1 MTIQK
6 YEDWMRPQVVAL
18 FDLEYATGAAQFDTL
33 FGQFYEQEFQ
43 RTNCIRIVALDGKR
57 VAGFQ
62 SFFYW
67 PVVIGGKEVKSY
79 QSGNSLVHPDYRGKG
94 LFGKMLNYIHEPES
108 GFNAE
113 LLIGF
118 PVEASYNSFMR
129 NGWKNPFNLQWYI
142 KPLNPVRSFFSN
154 PEGQLKKSWGDRKK
168 NDFKADFSTVY
179 VAQRTDFDTYRFAYE
194 TGDFYRFTFE
204 LEGKKAFFELK
215 AQRRK
220 RIIRE
225 LVIGKFLVTHAD
237 QDFMQRALNALIREV
252 KRSANFTLLSFAVN
266 NHSADLVSIVA
277 SAGMRPIEKRIYFIA
292 KGPLADAVNDWSG
305 WWMYRSDI
313 DTW

>member
-18 FDLEYATGAAQFDTL
+18 FDMEYATGSEQFDAL
-33 FGQFYEQEFQ
+33 FGHFYEQEFQ
-43 RTNCIRIVALDGKR
+43 ATRCIRIVALDDKR

-67 PVVIGGKEVKSY
+67 PVVMGGKELQSY

-94 LFGKMLNYIHEPES
+94 LFGKMLNYIHEPGS

-129 NGWKNPFNLQWYI
+129 NGWLNPFNLQWYV
-142 KPLNPVRSFFSN
+142 KPLKPIRSFFSN
-154 PEGQLKKSWGDRKK
+154 PEAQLRKAWGNRSSE
-168 NDFKADFSTVY
+168 NFIAENSISY
-179 VAQRTDFDTYRFAYE
+179 VAQRVDFDQYRFGYE
-194 TGDFYRFTFE
+194 KGDFYRYTYEYEGMKAYFE
-204 LEGKKAFFELK
+204 MK

-220 RIIRE
+220 SILRE
-225 LVIGKFLVTHAD
+225 LVIGKFLVSHAD
-237 QDFMQRALNALIREV
+237 HEFMKRALQELIREV
-252 KRSANFTLLSFAVN
+252 NRAANFSLISLAIN
-266 NHSADLVSIVA
+266 NTSDDLKKVVTRV
-277 SAGMRPIEKRIYFIA
+277 GMRPIEKRIYFIA
-292 KGPLADAVNDWSG
+292 KGPLADQVNGWSN
-305 WWMYRSDI
+305 WWMFRSDI

>member
-18 FDLEYATGAAQFDTL
+18 FDMEYATGARQFDTL

-43 RTNCIRIVALDGKR
+43 RTHCIRIVALDGER

-67 PVVIGGKEVKSY
+67 PVVIDGNEVQSY
-79 QSGNSLVHPDYRGKG
+79 QSGNSLVHRDYRGKG
-94 LFGKMLNYIHEPES
+94 LFGKMLNFIHEPGS

-129 NGWKNPFNLQWYI
+129 NGWLNPFNLQWYV

-154 PEGQLKKSWGDRKK
+154 PEAQLRKAWGKRNPGQFTADR
-168 NDFKADFSTVY
+168 SISY
-179 VAQRTDFDTYRFAYE
+179 VAQRSDFDTYRFGYE
-194 TGDFYRFTFE
+194 KGDFYRYSYE
-204 LEGKKAFFELK
+204 RDGKKAYFELK

-220 RIIRE
+220 RILRE

-237 QDFMQRALNALIREV
+237 IEFMQAALQSLIREV
-252 KRSANFTLLSFAVN
+252 NRAANFTLISLAVN
-266 NHSADLVSIVA
+266 NQSADLLRA
-277 SAGMRPIEKRIYFIA
+277 ANALGMRPIDKRIYFIA
-292 KGPLADAVNDWSG
+292 KGPLAERVENWKN
-305 WWMYRSDI
+305 WWMFRSDI

>member
-18 FDLEYATGAAQFDTL
+18 FDMEYATGAAQFDTL
-33 FGQFYEQEFQ
+33 FGKFYEQEFQ
-43 RTNCIRIVALDGKR
+43 SKACIRIVALDGER

-67 PVVIGGKEVKSY
+67 PVVLEGKEVQSY

-108 GFNAE
+108 GFQAE

-129 NGWKNPFNLQWYI
+129 NGWKNPFNLQWYV
-142 KPLNPVRSFFSN
+142 KPLNPILSLLSS
-154 PEGQLKKSWGDRKK
+154 PEEQLRKVMGDRTSE
-168 NDFKADFSTVY
+168 DFGASSSLVY
-179 VAQRTDFDTYRFAYE
+179 VAQRADFDTYRFGYE
-194 TGDFYRFTFE
+194 TGDFYRFSFE
-204 LEGKKAFFELK
+204 RDGRKAFFEMK

-220 RIIRE
+220 RVIRE
-225 LVIGKFLVTHAD
+225 LVIGKFLTTHTD
-237 QDFMQRALNALIREV
+237 DDFIREAIQKLIAEV
-252 KRSANFTLLSFAVN
+252 KRRANFTLISFAVN
-266 NHSADLVSIVA
+266 STSENLKNVLVRL
-277 SAGMRPIEKRIYFIA
+277 GFRPIEKKIYFIA
-292 KGPLADAVNDWSG
+292 KGPKSESVNDWSN
-305 WWMYRSDI
+305 WWMFRSDI

>member
-18 FDLEYATGAAQFDTL
+18 FDMEYSTGSIRFDTL
-33 FGQFYEQEFQ
+33 FGQFYEHEFQ
-43 RTNCIRIVALDGKR
+43 RTHCIRLVAVDGDR

-67 PVVIGGKEVKSY
+67 PVVINGEKVQSY

-94 LFGKMLNYIHEPES
+94 LFGKMLNFIHEPGS

-118 PVEASYNSFMR
+118 PVEASFNSFMR
-129 NGWKNPFNLQWYI
+129 NGWKNPFNLQWFI
-142 KPLNPVRSFFSN
+142 KPLNPFLSFFSN
-154 PEGQLKKSWGDRKK
+154 PEKQLRKAWGER
-168 NDFKADFSTVY
+168 AMC
-179 VAQRTDFDTYRFAYE
+179 DFDADVATAYVDQRKEFDDYRFAYE

-204 LEGKKAFFELK
+204 KNGKKAFVELK

-220 RIIRE
+220 KIIRE
-225 LVIGKFLVTHAD
+225 LVIGKFLVTHAEKE
-237 QDFMQRALNALIREV
+237 FMLEALSALIRDV
-252 KRSANFTLLSFAVN
+252 KRSANFTLLSIAANNCSPLQTEVIRAV
-266 NHSADLVSIVA
+266 
-277 SAGMRPIEKRIYFIA
+277 GMRQIEKRIYFIA
-292 KGPLADAVNDWSG
+292 KGPKADAAKDWAD
-305 WWMYRSDI
+305 WWMFRSDI

>member
-18 FDLEYATGAAQFDTL
+18 FDMEYATGTAQFDTL
-33 FGQFYEQEFQ
+33 FVKFYEQEFQ
-43 RTNCIRIVALDGKR
+43 SKMCIRIVATDGER

-67 PVVIGGKEVKSY
+67 PVRINGREVRSY

-94 LFGKMLNYIHEPES
+94 LFGKMLNYIHEPGN

-118 PVEASYNSFMR
+118 PVEASYNSFIR
-129 NGWKNPFNLQWYI
+129 NGWKNPFNLQWYV
-142 KPLNPVRSFFSN
+142 KPMNPILSLFSSPELQLRKAWGNRS
-154 PEGQLKKSWGDRKK
+154 
-168 NDFKADFSTVY
+168 ADNFNSDVSVVN
-179 VAQRTDFDTYRFAYE
+179 VAQRADFDSYRFAYE
-194 TGDFYRFTFE
+194 TGDFYRYIYE
-204 LEGKKAFFELK
+204 KEGKRAFFELK

-225 LVIGKFLVTHAD
+225 LVVGKFLTTHAD
-237 QDFMQRALNALIREV
+237 DEFIRGAIRSLIREV
-252 KRSANFTLLSFAVN
+252 RRRANFTLISFAVN
-266 NHSADLVSIVA
+266 HESRALTVA
-277 SAGMRPIEKRIYFIA
+277 LSELGLRAIEKRIYFIA
-292 KGPLADAVNDWSG
+292 KGPLADQVTDWSN
-305 WWMYRSDI
+305 WWMFRGDI

>member
-43 RTNCIRIVALDGKR
+43 RTNCIRIVALDGER

-67 PVVIGGKEVKSY
+67 PLVIGGKEVQSY

-154 PEGQLKKSWGDRKK
+154 PEKQLQKAWGDRKK
-168 NDFKADFSTVY
+168 SDFKADLSTVY

-204 LEGKKAFFELK
+204 SDGKKAYFELK

-266 NHSADLVSIVA
+266 HHSTDLVSIISSV
-277 SAGMRPIEKRIYFIA
+277 GMRPIEKRIYFIV
-292 KGPLADAVNDWSG
+292 KGPLADAQKDWSS

>member
-43 RTNCIRIVALDGKR
+43 RTNCIRIVALDGER

-67 PVVIGGKEVKSY
+67 PVVIGGKEVQSY

-154 PEGQLKKSWGDRKK
+154 PEKQLQKAWGDRKK
-168 NDFKADFSTVY
+168 SDFKADLSTVY

-204 LEGKKAFFELK
+204 SDGKKAYFELK

-266 NHSADLVSIVA
+266 HHSTDLVSIISSV
-277 SAGMRPIEKRIYFIA
+277 GMRPIEKRIYFIA
-292 KGPLADAVNDWSG
+292 KGPLADAQKDWSS

>member
-6 YEDWMRPQVVAL
+6 YEDWMRQQVVAF
-18 FDLEYATGAAQFDTL
+18 FDMEYATGAAQFDTL

-43 RTNCIRIVALDGKR
+43 RTRCIRIVALDGDR

-67 PVVIGGKEVKSY
+67 PVVIGGKEVQSY

-94 LFGKMLNYIHEPES
+94 LFGKMLNYIHESGS

-154 PEGQLKKSWGDRKK
+154 PEKQLQKAWGDRKK
-168 NDFKADFSTVY
+168 NDFKADLSTVY

-204 LEGKKAFFELK
+204 LEGKRAYFELK

-266 NHSADLVSIVA
+266 HHSTDLVSIVT
-277 SAGMRPIEKRIYFIA
+277 SVGMRPIEKRIYFIA
-292 KGPLADAVNDWSG
+292 KGPLADAVNDWSS

>member
-1 MTIQK
+1 L
-6 YEDWMRPQVVAL
+6 D
-18 FDLEYATGAAQFDTL
+18 AAS
-33 FGQFYEQEFQ
+33 GSGSV
-43 RTNCIRIVALDGKR
+43 RHGVRNWRCSIRIVAVDGER

-67 PVVIGGKEVKSY
+67 PVVMEGNEVCSY

-94 LFGKMLNYIHEPES
+94 LFGKMLNYIHEPDS
-108 GFNAE
+108 GFHAD

-129 NGWKNPFNLQWYI
+129 NGWKNPFNLLWYI
-142 KPLNPVRSFFSN
+142 KPMNPVLSLFSS
-154 PEGQLKKSWGDRKK
+154 PENQLRKMMGSRQP
-168 NDFKADFSTVY
+168 DGFIADASLVYVSQRADFD
-179 VAQRTDFDTYRFAYE
+179 RYRFGYE

-204 LEGKKAFFELK
+204 REGKRAFFEMK

-225 LVIGKFLVTHAD
+225 LVVGKFLTTHAD
-237 QDFMQRALNALIREV
+237 EEFMRDAIRSLIREV
-252 KRSANFTLLSFAVN
+252 KRCANFTLISFAVN
-266 NHSADLVSIVA
+266 DNSPTFKNVLNDL
-277 SAGMRPIEKRIYFIA
+277 GLRPIEKKIYFIA
-292 KGPLADAVNDWSG
+292 KGPLADRVQDWSN
-305 WWMYRSDI
+305 WWMFRSDI

>member
-6 YEDWMRPQVVAL
+6 YEDWMRTQVVAL
-18 FDLEYATGAAQFDTL
+18 FDMEYSTGAAQFDSL

-43 RTNCIRIVALDGKR
+43 SGRCIRIVALEGDR

-67 PVVIGGKEVKSY
+67 PVVIEGKEVQSY

-94 LFGKMLNYIHEPES
+94 LFGKMLNYIHEPGS

-142 KPLNPVRSFFSN
+142 KPLNPVLSFFSN
-154 PEGQLKKSWGDRKK
+154 PESQLRRAWGNRETLNFSGDR
-168 NDFKADFSTVY
+168 AAVY
-179 VAQRTDFDTYRFAYE
+179 VTQRSDFDQYRFGYE
-194 TGDFYRFTFE
+194 TGDFYRYTFE
-204 LEGKKAFFELK
+204 LDGKKAFFEMK

-220 RIIRE
+220 KIIRE
-225 LVIGKFLVTHAD
+225 LVIGKFLVSHAD
-237 QDFMQRALNALIREV
+237 QGFMKQALQSLIHEV
-252 KRSANFTLLSFAVN
+252 KRSANFTLISLAIN
-266 NHSADLVSIVA
+266 NQSDELNSVA
-277 SAGMRPIEKRIYFIA
+277 RQLGMKAIEKRIYFIA
-292 KGPLADAVNDWSG
+292 KGPLADRVDSWSN
-305 WWMYRSDI
+305 WWMFRSDI

>member
-6 YEDWMRPQVVAL
+6 YEDWMRQQVVAL
-18 FDLEYATGAAQFDTL
+18 FDGEYATGSEQFDNL
-33 FGQFYEQEFQ
+33 FGKFYEQDFQ
-43 RTNCIRIVALDGKR
+43 STRCIRIVAMDGER

-67 PVVIGGKEVKSY
+67 PVVLDGKEVPAY

-94 LFGKMLNYIHEPES
+94 LFGKMLNYIHESGS

-129 NGWKNPFNLQWYI
+129 NGWLNPFNLQWYV
-142 KPLNPVRSFFSN
+142 KPMNPLRSFFSD
-154 PEGQLKKSWGDRKK
+154 PEKQLRKAWGDRMTT
-168 NDFKADFSTVY
+168 DFNAHTSISY
-179 VAQRTDFDTYRFAYE
+179 VAQRADFDEYRFGYE
-194 TGDFYRFTFE
+194 QGDFYRYTFE
-204 LEGKKAFFELK
+204 HEGKKAFFELK

-225 LVIGKFLVTHAD
+225 LVIGKFLVSHPD
-237 QDFMQRALNALIREV
+237 QDFMQRALQQLMNEINR
-252 KRSANFTLLSFAVN
+252 RANFSLISMAIN
-266 NHSADLVSIVA
+266 DHSEDLRKAAGSV
-277 SAGMRPIEKRIYFIA
+277 GMRPIERKIYFIA
-292 KGPLADAVNDWSG
+292 KSTLAEGVRDWSN
-305 WWMYRSDI
+305 WWMFRSDI

>member
-18 FDLEYATGAAQFDTL
+18 FDMEYATGTAQFDTL

-43 RTNCIRIVALDGKR
+43 EKQCIRIVAVDGER

-67 PVVIGGKEVKSY
+67 PVVLSGKEVRSY

-94 LFGKMLNYIHEPES
+94 LFGKMLNYIHEPGS
-108 GFNAE
+108 GFQAE

-142 KPLNPVRSFFSN
+142 KPMNPILSFFSS
-154 PEGQLKKSWGDRKK
+154 PENQLRRAFGTRRTDHFS
-168 NDFKADFSTVY
+168 ADSSLVY
-179 VAQRTDFDTYRFAYE
+179 VAQRADFDEYRFGYE
-194 TGDFYRFTFE
+194 TGEFYRFSYE
-204 LEGKKAFFELK
+204 QEGKKAFFEMK

-225 LVIGKFLVTHAD
+225 LVVGKFLTTHAD
-237 QDFMQRALNALIREV
+237 EEFMRIAIQRLISEI
-252 KRSANFTLLSFAVN
+252 KRKANFTLISFAIN
-266 NHSADLVSIVA
+266 DA
-277 SAGMRPIEKRIYFIA
+277 SQSLKNVLMQLGLRPIERKIYFIA
-292 KGPLADAVNDWSG
+292 KGPIADSVSDWSN
-305 WWMYRSDI
+305 WWMFRSDI

>member
-6 YEDWMRPQVVAL
+6 YEDWMRPQVIAL
-18 FDLEYATGAAQFDTL
+18 FDMEYATGSQQFDTL

-43 RTNCIRIVALDGKR
+43 NTRCIRIVALDGDR

-67 PVVIGGKEVKSY
+67 PVVIEGKEVQSY
-79 QSGNSLVHPDYRGKG
+79 QSGNSLVHPNYRGKG
-94 LFGKMLNYIHEPES
+94 LFGKMLNYIHEPGS

-129 NGWKNPFNLQWYI
+129 NGWLNPFNLQWYV
-142 KPLNPVRSFFSN
+142 KPMNPLRSFFSN
-154 PEGQLKKSWGDRKK
+154 PEKQLRNAWGNRSMLNFSADKSI
-168 NDFKADFSTVY
+168 AY
-179 VAQRTDFDTYRFAYE
+179 VAQRVDFDQYRFGYE
-194 TGDFYRFTFE
+194 KGDFYRYTIE
-204 LEGKKAFFELK
+204 LDGKKAYFELK

-220 RIIRE
+220 RVLRE
-225 LVIGKFLVTHAD
+225 LVIGKFLVSDAD
-237 QDFMQRALNALIREV
+237 QEFMQKALQSLMKEVNRVANFSLISIALNNKSVDMLNA
-252 KRSANFTLLSFAVN
+252 
-266 NHSADLVSIVA
+266 A
-277 SAGMRPIEKRIYFIA
+277 SAVGMRPIEKKIYFIA
-292 KGPLADAVNDWSG
+292 KGALATQVSDWQS
-305 WWMYRSDI
+305 WWMFRSDI

>member
-18 FDLEYATGAAQFDTL
+18 FDLEYSTGAAQFDTL

-43 RTNCIRIVALDGKR
+43 SKECIRIVAVDGER

-67 PVVIGGKEVKSY
+67 PVVIDGKEVRSY

-94 LFGKMLNYIHEPES
+94 LFGKMLNYIHQPES
-108 GFNAE
+108 GFHAE

-142 KPLNPVRSFFSN
+142 KPLNPILSLFSN
-154 PEGQLKKSWGDRKK
+154 PEKQLRKAMGDRRPE
-168 NDFKADFSTVY
+168 DLSASSTLVY
-179 VAQRTDFDTYRFAYE
+179 VAQRADFDTYRFGYE
-194 TGDFYRFTFE
+194 TGQFYRFTFE
-204 LEGKKAFFELK
+204 KNGKKAFFELK

-220 RIIRE
+220 RVIRE
-225 LVIGKFLVTHAD
+225 LVVGKFLTTHNEEEFI
-237 QDFMQRALNALIREV
+237 QHALHRLVAEV
-252 KRSANFTLLSFAVN
+252 KQKANFTLISFAVN
-266 NHSADLVSIVA
+266 STSESLKNVLARL
-277 SAGMRPIEKRIYFIA
+277 GFRPIDKKIYFIA
-292 KGPLADAVNDWSG
+292 KGPLADAVKDWSN
-305 WWMYRSDI
+305 WWMFRSDI

>member
-18 FDLEYATGAAQFDTL
+18 FDMEYATGAAQFDSL

-43 RTNCIRIVALDGKR
+43 RNECIRIVAVDGER

-67 PVVIGGKEVKSY
+67 PVVMEGKEVRSY

-94 LFGKMLNYIHEPES
+94 LFGKMLNYIHEPDS
-108 GFNAE
+108 GFHAD

-129 NGWKNPFNLQWYI
+129 NGWKNPFNLLWYI
-142 KPLNPVRSFFSN
+142 KPMNPVLSLFSS
-154 PEGQLKKSWGDRKK
+154 PENQLRKMTGSRQP
-168 NDFKADFSTVY
+168 DGFIADASLVYVSQRADFD
-179 VAQRTDFDTYRFAYE
+179 RYRFGYE

-204 LEGKKAFFELK
+204 REGKRAFFEMK

-225 LVIGKFLVTHAD
+225 LVVGKFLTTHAD
-237 QDFMQRALNALIREV
+237 EEFMRDAIRSLIREV
-252 KRSANFTLLSFAVN
+252 KRCANFTLISFAVN
-266 NHSADLVSIVA
+266 DNSPTFKNVLNDL
-277 SAGMRPIEKRIYFIA
+277 GLRPIEKKIYFIA
-292 KGPLADAVNDWSG
+292 KGPLADRVQDWSN
-305 WWMYRSDI
+305 WWMFRSDI

>member
-18 FDLEYATGAAQFDTL
+18 FDMEYATGAAEFDTL
-33 FGQFYEQEFQ
+33 FGKFYEQEFQ
-43 RTNCIRIVALDGKR
+43 SKECIRIVAVDGDR

-67 PVVIGGKEVKSY
+67 PVVIEGKEVQSY

-94 LFGKMLNYIHEPES
+94 LFGKMLNYIHEPGS

-142 KPLNPVRSFFSN
+142 KPMNPILSLFSS
-154 PEGQLKKSWGDRKK
+154 PEAQLRRALGNRHSE
-168 NDFKADFSTVY
+168 NMSADNSLVY
-179 VAQRTDFDTYRFAYE
+179 VAQRADFDRYRFGYE
-194 TGDFYRFTFE
+194 TGDFYRYTFE
-204 LEGKKAFFELK
+204 KEGKKAFFEMK

-225 LVIGKFLVTHAD
+225 LVVGKFLTTHANEE
-237 QDFMQRALNALIREV
+237 FIREAIRSLLQEV
-252 KRSANFTLLSFAVN
+252 KRRANFTLISFAVN
-266 NHSADLVSIVA
+266 STSESLKRVLTDMGL
-277 SAGMRPIEKRIYFIA
+277 RPIEKKIYFIA
-292 KGPLADAVNDWSG
+292 KGPLADSVKDWSN
-305 WWMYRSDI
+305 WWMFRSDI

>member
-6 YEDWMRPQVVAL
+6 YEDWMRQQVVAL
-18 FDLEYATGAAQFDTL
+18 FDMEYATGAAQFDTL

-43 RTNCIRIVALDGKR
+43 RTRCIRIVALDGDR

-67 PVVIGGKEVKSY
+67 PVVIGGKEVQSY

-94 LFGKMLNYIHEPES
+94 LFGKMLNYIHEPGS

-154 PEGQLKKSWGDRKK
+154 PDKQLQKAWGDRKK
-168 NDFKADFSTVY
+168 NDFKADLSTVY

-204 LEGKKAFFELK
+204 LEGKRAYFELK

-266 NHSADLVSIVA
+266 HHSTDLVSIVT
-277 SAGMRPIEKRIYFIA
+277 SVGMRPIEKRIYFIA
-292 KGPLADAVNDWSG
+292 KGPLADAVNDWSS

>member
-6 YEDWMRPQVVAL
+6 YEDWMRSQVVAL
-18 FDLEYATGAAQFDTL
+18 FDMEYATGAEQFDTL

-43 RTNCIRIVALDGKR
+43 RTQCIRIVALDGER

-67 PVVIGGKEVKSY
+67 PVILGGKEIRSY

-94 LFGKMLNYIHEPES
+94 LFGKMLNYIHESES

-118 PVEASYNSFMR
+118 PVEASYKSFMR
-129 NGWKNPFNLQWYI
+129 NGWLNPFNLQWYI
-142 KPLNPVRSFFSN
+142 KPMNPLRSFFSN
-154 PEGQLKKSWGDRKK
+154 PESQLKRAWGERTTE
-168 NDFKADFSTVY
+168 DFSADNSISY
-179 VAQRTDFDTYRFAYE
+179 VAQRVDFDRYRFGYE
-194 TGDFYRFTFE
+194 QGDFYRYTFE
-204 LEGKKAFFELK
+204 LDGKKAYFELK

-225 LVIGKFLVTHAD
+225 LVIGKFLVSHAEP
-237 QDFMQRALNALIREV
+237 DFMRKALQSLVQEV
-252 KRSANFTLLSFAVN
+252 NRVANFTLISIAVN
-266 NHSADLVSIVA
+266 NTSEGLLHAVTTL
-277 SAGMRPIEKRIYFIA
+277 GMKPIEKRIYFIA
-292 KGPLADAVNDWSG
+292 KGPEADRIQDWTH
-305 WWMYRSDI
+305 WWMFRSDI

>member
-18 FDLEYATGAAQFDTL
+18 FDMEYATGTTQFDTL
-33 FGQFYEQEFQ
+33 FGLFYEQEFQ
-43 RTNCIRIVALDGKR
+43 RKECIRIVALEGER

-67 PVVIGGKEVKSY
+67 PVVINGREVRSY
-79 QSGNSLVHPDYRGKG
+79 QSGNSLVHPDFRGKG

-108 GFNAE
+108 GFDAE

-142 KPLNPVRSFFSN
+142 KPMNPVLSFFSS
-154 PEGQLKKSWGDRKK
+154 PEKQLL
-168 NDFKADFSTVY
+168 KAFGNRQTNNVRADTSLVY
-179 VAQRTDFDTYRFAYE
+179 VAQRDDFDLYRFGYE

-204 LEGKKAFFELK
+204 QEGKKAFFEMK

-225 LVIGKFLVTHAD
+225 LVIGKFLTTHAD
-237 QDFMQRALNALIREV
+237 EDFMRMAILSLMREV
-252 KRSANFTLLSFAVN
+252 KRSANFTLISFAVN
-266 NHSADLVSIVA
+266 SESRMLTRVLNDLGLRAID
-277 SAGMRPIEKRIYFIA
+277 KKIYFIA
-292 KGPLADAVNDWSG
+292 KGALAEGVTDWSN
-305 WWMYRSDI
+305 WWMFRSDI

>member
-18 FDLEYATGAAQFDTL
+18 FDMEYATGSEQFDRL

-43 RTNCIRIVALDGKR
+43 RTRCIRIVAMDGER

-67 PVVIGGKEVKSY
+67 PVVMAGKELQSY

-94 LFGKMLNYIHEPES
+94 LFGKMLNFIHEPGS

-129 NGWKNPFNLQWYI
+129 NGWINPFNLQWYV
-142 KPLNPVRSFFSN
+142 KPLHPVRSFFSN
-154 PEGQLKKSWGDRKK
+154 PERQLRKAWGNREGQEFTAGTSLC
-168 NDFKADFSTVY
+168 Y
-179 VAQRTDFDTYRFAYE
+179 VAQRNDFDRYRFGYE
-194 TGDFYRFTFE
+194 QGDFYRFTVE
-204 LEGKKAFFELK
+204 HEGKTAYFELK

-220 RIIRE
+220 RILRE
-225 LVIGKFLVTHAD
+225 LVIGKFLVSHPD
-237 QDFMQRALNALIREV
+237 HEFMQHALQALMREV
-252 KRSANFTLLSFAVN
+252 N
-266 NHSADLVSIVA
+266 
-277 SAGMRPIEKRIYFIA
+277 
-292 KGPLADAVNDWSG
+292 
-305 WWMYRSDI
+305 
-313 DTW
+313 

>member
-18 FDLEYATGAAQFDTL
+18 FDMEYATGAAQFDAL

-43 RTNCIRIVALDGKR
+43 RERCIRIVALDGER

-67 PVVIGGKEVKSY
+67 PVVIGGKEVQSY

-94 LFGKMLNYIHEPES
+94 LFGKMLNYIHEPGS

-142 KPLNPVRSFFSN
+142 KPLNPILSLFSN
-154 PEGQLKKSWGDRKK
+154 PEKQLRKAWGERKK
-168 NDFKADFSTVY
+168 DDFKGDHSHVY

-204 LEGKKAFFELK
+204 SEGKMAYFELK

-237 QDFMQRALNALIREV
+237 QDFMKRALHALLREV

-266 NHSADLVSIVA
+266 HESADLLKVVSA
-277 SAGMRPIEKRIYFIA
+277 AGMRPIEKRIYFIA
-292 KGPLADAVNDWSG
+292 KGPLADAVNDWSS
-305 WWMYRSDI
+305 WWMFRSDI

>member
-18 FDLEYATGAAQFDTL
+18 FDMEYATGAAQFDTL
-33 FGQFYEQEFQ
+33 LGQFYEQEFQ
-43 RTNCIRIVALDGKR
+43 RERCIRIVAIDGDR

-67 PVVIGGKEVKSY
+67 PVVIGGKEVQSY

-94 LFGKMLNYIHEPES
+94 LFGKMLNYIHEPGS

-118 PVEASYNSFMR
+118 PVEASYNSFIR

-142 KPLNPVRSFFSN
+142 KPLNPVLSFFSN
-154 PEGQLKKSWGDRKK
+154 PEKQLRKAWGERKK
-168 NDFKADFSTVY
+168 DDFKGDLSTVY

-204 LEGKKAFFELK
+204 SEGKKAYFELK

-237 QDFMQRALNALIREV
+237 QDFMKRSLHALTREV

-266 NHSADLVSIVA
+266 HESADLLQVVSA
-277 SAGMRPIEKRIYFIA
+277 AGMRPIEKRIYFIA
-292 KGPLADAVNDWSG
+292 KGPLADAVNDWSS
-305 WWMYRSDI
+305 WWMFRSDI

>member
-18 FDLEYATGAAQFDTL
+18 FDMEYATGAAQFDTL

-43 RTNCIRIVALDGKR
+43 RERCIRIVAIDGDR

-67 PVVIGGKEVKSY
+67 PVVIGGKEVQSY

-94 LFGKMLNYIHEPES
+94 LFGKMLNYIHEPGS

-142 KPLNPVRSFFSN
+142 KPLNPVLSFFSN
-154 PEGQLKKSWGDRKK
+154 PEKQLRKAWGERKK
-168 NDFKADFSTVY
+168 DDFKADLSTVY

-204 LEGKKAFFELK
+204 LEGKRAYFELK

-237 QDFMQRALNALIREV
+237 QDFMKRALHALMREV

-266 NHSADLVSIVA
+266 HESTDLLGVVSA
-277 SAGMRPIEKRIYFIA
+277 AGMRPIEKRIYFIA

-305 WWMYRSDI
+305 WWMFRSDI

>member
-6 YEDWMRPQVVAL
+6 YEEWMRPQVVAL
-18 FDLEYATGAAQFDTL
+18 FDMEYSTGAAQFDSL

-43 RTNCIRIVALDGKR
+43 SGRCIRIVAVEGDR

-67 PVVIGGKEVKSY
+67 PVVIEGKEVQSY

-94 LFGKMLNYIHEPES
+94 LFGKMLNYIHEPGS

-118 PVEASYNSFMR
+118 PVEASYNSFIR

-142 KPLNPVRSFFSN
+142 KPLNPILSFFSN
-154 PEGQLKKSWGDRKK
+154 PESQLRRAWGNRETLNFSGDR
-168 NDFKADFSTVY
+168 AAVY
-179 VAQRTDFDTYRFAYE
+179 VAQRSDFDQYRFGYE
-194 TGDFYRFTFE
+194 TGDFYRYTFE
-204 LEGKKAFFELK
+204 LDGKKAFFEMK

-220 RIIRE
+220 KIIRE
-225 LVIGKFLVTHAD
+225 LVIGKFLVSHAD
-237 QDFMQRALNALIREV
+237 QGFMKQALQSLIHEV
-252 KRSANFTLLSFAVN
+252 KKSANFTLISLAIN
-266 NHSADLVSIVA
+266 NQSDELNSVA
-277 SAGMRPIEKRIYFIA
+277 HQLGMKAIEKRIYFIA
-292 KGPLADAVNDWSG
+292 KGPLADRVDSWSN
-305 WWMYRSDI
+305 WWMFRSDI